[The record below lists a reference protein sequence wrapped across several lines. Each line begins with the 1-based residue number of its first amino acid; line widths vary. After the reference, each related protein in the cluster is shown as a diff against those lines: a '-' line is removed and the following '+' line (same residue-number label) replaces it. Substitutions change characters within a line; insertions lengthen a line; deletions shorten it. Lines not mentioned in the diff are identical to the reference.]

1 MNMNVTRPTPRATAQ
16 HVHQTEALVLSCM
29 DYRLVG
35 AVADYL
41 DGRGLRDKYD
51 QITLAGGA
59 IGVMSDQTSAW
70 AKTFW
75 QHVALARKLHN
86 IRRIIIID
94 HRDCGACKA
103 FVSADCA
110 DIREVETATHMKWME
125 ALADEIATRE
135 PGLEVETLL
144 MDLDGSV
151 EAFDL

>member
-1 MNMNVTRPTPRATAQ
+1 MNVNVSRPAPQASAQ
-16 HVHQTEALVLSCM
+16 QVPQTEALVLNCM

-41 DGRGLRDKYD
+41 DGRGLRGKYD

-59 IGVMSDQTSAW
+59 IGVMSDQTTAW

-75 QHVALARKLHN
+75 QHVALARKLHG
-86 IRRIIIID
+86 IRKVIIID

-103 FVSADCA
+103 FVSTDCA
-110 DIREVETATHMKWME
+110 DIREVETVTHMKWME
-125 ALADEIATRE
+125 ALADEIAKRE

-151 EAFDL
+151 EAFFL

>member
-1 MNMNVTRPTPRATAQ
+1 
-16 HVHQTEALVLSCM
+16 M

-41 DGRGLRDKYD
+41 DGRGLRGKYD

-59 IGVMSDQTSAW
+59 IGVMSDQTTAW

-75 QHVALARKLHN
+75 QHVALARKLHG
-86 IRRIIIID
+86 IRKVIIID

-103 FVSADCA
+103 FVSTDCA
-110 DIREVETATHMKWME
+110 DIREVETVTHMKWME
-125 ALADEIATRE
+125 ALANEIAKRE

-151 EAFDL
+151 EAFFL